1 MRTLSTAAKRS
12 ITTFSFFATSF
23 FAALSLALWAIP
35 VASAAAPAIDPE
47 VLQPA
52 SQVGV
57 DAPELA
63 RLGAAGVGY
72 RVLELVHAQQPDVL
86 ATDRTTGAVPLHDR
100 PVTVDL
106 WYPANTTPTMP
117 RGFYEGLLSSEPPLP
132 RAAFRVP
139 ALAVKDAVP
148 ALGAYPLVVV
158 SHGFGNDTAAFSW
171 LGENLASKGYVVA
184 AIRHIDPD
192 YSDRAQF
199 AWVLLR
205 RPLDTVFVARE
216 LQASLGK
223 AGLVDPSRTALVGY
237 SMGGYAVLT
246 AGGAT
251 LDPAGQIVA
260 QMPGQALTQYA
271 RGGAQRDWLRV
282 PNLKA
287 VVALAPAGGGAVPA
301 WGNAGL
307 ADLTA
312 PLFLISGNQ
321 DRTVNYETGAK
332 TFFESAVNAPRFLLT
347 YREGGH
353 AIGMGPAAPPEMR
366 SRLWDLDWF
375 EDPVWRKDRILAINL
390 HFITAFL
397 DRYVKGDTSRDAY
410 LRGLTPESDAGR
422 WPGKPAV
429 PYDAPSPGGEGI
441 SLWKGFQDRHAAGLQ
456 LEYREA
462 R

>member
-1 MRTLSTAAKRS
+1 MRTRSAVSVPAIGLVLGLLLGAVAGPAFAEPAVGAHAA
-12 ITTFSFFATSF
+12 
-23 FAALSLALWAIP
+23 
-35 VASAAAPAIDPE
+35 VVAAAA
-47 VLQPA
+47 VTQPA
-52 SQVGV
+52 SHMGV

-63 RLGAAGVGY
+63 RLGNAGVGY
-72 RVLELVHAQQPDVL
+72 RVLQLVHARQPDVL
-86 ATDRTTGAVPLHDR
+86 ATDPATGKVPLADR

-106 WYPANTTPTMP
+106 WYPAQTTPAMP
-117 RGFYEGLLSSEPPLP
+117 RGFYAGTLSSEPPLP

-139 ALAVKDAVP
+139 ALAVSDAKP
-148 ALGAYPLVVV
+148 LPGPFPLVVV
-158 SHGFGNDTAAFSW
+158 SHGYGNDTAAFSW

-184 AIRHIDPD
+184 AIRHVDPD

-223 AGLVDPSRTALVGY
+223 EGLVDAARTALVGY

-251 LDPAGQIVA
+251 LDPAGPIVA
-260 QMPGQALTQYA
+260 QMPGQALTPYA

-287 VVALAPAGGGAVPA
+287 VVALAPAGGGAAPA
-301 WGNAGL
+301 WGPAGL
-307 ADLTA
+307 ADLSA
-312 PLFLISGNQ
+312 PLLLISGNQ

-332 TFFESAVNAPRFLLT
+332 TFFDGAVHAPRFLLT
-347 YREGGH
+347 FREGGH

-366 SRLWDLDWF
+366 HRLWDLDWF

-397 DRYVKGDTSRDAY
+397 DRYVKGDASRAAY
-410 LRGLTPESDAGR
+410 LQGLVPDSDAGR
-422 WPGKPAV
+422 WPGKPAA
-429 PYDAPSPGGEGI
+429 PYDAVSPGGEGI

-462 R
+462 N

>member
-1 MRTLSTAAKRS
+1 MRTRSAVSVPAIGLVLGLLLGAVAGPAFAEPAFGAHAA
-12 ITTFSFFATSF
+12 
-23 FAALSLALWAIP
+23 
-35 VASAAAPAIDPE
+35 VVAAAA
-47 VLQPA
+47 VTQPA
-52 SQVGV
+52 SHMGV

-63 RLGAAGVGY
+63 RLGNAGVGY
-72 RVLELVHAQQPDVL
+72 RVLQLVHARQPDVL
-86 ATDRTTGAVPLHDR
+86 ATDPATGKVPLADR

-106 WYPANTTPTMP
+106 WYPAQTTPAMP
-117 RGFYEGLLSSEPPLP
+117 RGFYAGTLSSEPPLP

-139 ALAVKDAVP
+139 ALAVNDAKP
-148 ALGAYPLVVV
+148 LPGPFPLVVV
-158 SHGFGNDTAAFSW
+158 SHGYGNDTAAFSW

-184 AIRHIDPD
+184 AIRHVDPD

-223 AGLVDPSRTALVGY
+223 EGLVDAARTALVGY

-251 LDPAGQIVA
+251 LDPAGPIVA
-260 QMPGQALTQYA
+260 QMPGQALTAYA

-287 VVALAPAGGGAVPA
+287 VVALAPAGGGAAPA
-301 WGNAGL
+301 WGPAGL
-307 ADLTA
+307 ADLSA
-312 PLFLISGNQ
+312 PLLLISGNQ

-332 TFFESAVNAPRFLLT
+332 TFFDGAVHAPRFLLT
-347 YREGGH
+347 FREGGH

-366 SRLWDLDWF
+366 NRLWDLDWF
-375 EDPVWRKDRILAINL
+375 EDPVWRKDRIMGINL

-397 DRYVKGDTSRDAY
+397 DRYVKGEASRAAY
-410 LRGLTPESDAGR
+410 LQGLVPDSDAGR
-422 WPGKPAV
+422 WPGKPAA
-429 PYDAPSPGGEGI
+429 PYDAVSPGGEGI

-462 R
+462 N

>member
-1 MRTLSTAAKRS
+1 MRTRS
-12 ITTFSFFATSF
+12 VGVVRAL
-23 FAALSLALWAIP
+23 ALGLVLSL
-35 VASAAAPAIDPE
+35 VAPLATAGE
-47 VLQPA
+47 
-52 SQVGV
+52 VGV

-63 RLGAAGVGY
+63 RPGASGVGY
-72 RVLELVHAQQPDVL
+72 RVLQLVHGGQTDVL
-86 ATDRTTGAVPLHDR
+86 AMDRATGAVPLRDR

-106 WYPANTTPTMP
+106 WYPAQTTPAMP
-117 RGFYEGLLSSEPPLP
+117 RGHYEGTLSSEPPLP

-139 ALAVKDAVP
+139 AQAVEEAT
-148 ALGAYPLVVV
+148 ALSGPYPLVVV
-158 SHGFGNDTAAFSW
+158 SHGYGNDTAAFSW

-184 AIRHIDPD
+184 AIRHVGPD

-223 AGLVDPSRTALVGY
+223 AGLVDAERTALVGY

-287 VVALAPAGGGAVPA
+287 VVALAPAGGGATPA
-301 WGNAGL
+301 WGPAGL
-307 ADLTA
+307 SDLTA
-312 PLFLISGNQ
+312 PLLLIAGNQ
-321 DRTVNYETGAK
+321 DRTVPYETGAK
-332 TFFESAVNAPRFLLT
+332 TFFDGAVHAPRFLLT

-366 SRLWDLDWF
+366 GRLWDLDWF

-397 DRYVKGDTSRDAY
+397 DRYVKGDASRAAY
-410 LRGLTPESDAGR
+410 LQGLVPESNAGR
-422 WPGKPAV
+422 WPGKPAA
-429 PYDAPSPGGEGI
+429 PYDAVSPGGEGI
-441 SLWKGFQDRHAAGLQ
+441 TLWKGFQDRHAAGLQ

-462 R
+462 N

>member
-1 MRTLSTAAKRS
+1 MRTRS
-12 ITTFSFFATSF
+12 AVSVPAIGMVLGLVLGAV
-23 FAALSLALWAIP
+23 AGPSLAGPAVGTP
-35 VASAAAPAIDPE
+35 GAVMAAAA
-47 VLQPA
+47 VSQPA
-52 SQVGV
+52 SQMGV

-63 RLGAAGVGY
+63 RLGDAGVGY
-72 RVLELVHAQQPDVL
+72 RVLQMVHARQPDVL
-86 ATDRTTGAVPLHDR
+86 ATDPATGKVPLADR

-106 WYPANTTPTMP
+106 WYPAQTTPDMP
-117 RGFYEGLLSSEPPLP
+117 RGFYAGTLSSEPPLP

-139 ALAVKDAVP
+139 ALAVNDAQP
-148 ALGAYPLVVV
+148 LPGPFPLVVV
-158 SHGFGNDTAAFSW
+158 SHGYGNDTAAFSW

-184 AIRHIDPD
+184 AIRHVDPD

-216 LQASLGK
+216 LQATLGK
-223 AGLVDPSRTALVGY
+223 AGLVDAARTALVGY

-251 LDPAGQIVA
+251 LDPAGPIVA
-260 QMPGQALTQYA
+260 QMPGQALTPYA

-287 VVALAPAGGGAVPA
+287 VVALAPAGGGAAPA
-301 WGNAGL
+301 WGPAGL
-307 ADLTA
+307 AGLSA
-312 PLFLISGNQ
+312 PLLLISGNQ

-332 TFFESAVNAPRFLLT
+332 TFFDGAVHAPRFLLT
-347 YREGGH
+347 FREGGH

-375 EDPVWRKDRILAINL
+375 EDPVWRKERIMGINL

-397 DRYVKGDTSRDAY
+397 DRYVKGDASRAAY
-410 LRGLTPESDAGR
+410 LQGLVPDSDAGR
-422 WPGKPAV
+422 WPGKPAA
-429 PYDAPSPGGEGI
+429 PYDAVSPGGEGVT
-441 SLWKGFQDRHAAGLQ
+441 LWKGFQDRHAAGLQ

-462 R
+462 N